1 MSFNYDVA
9 DFGYEDTMLKEMAED
24 IKGPMRE
31 TDQKLEQLREASEK
45 SDARTFRV
53 AVAALVVS
61 ALTLLATVLFGL
73 LK

>member
-1 MSFNYDVA
+1 
-9 DFGYEDTMLKEMAED
+9 
-24 IKGPMRE
+24 MRE